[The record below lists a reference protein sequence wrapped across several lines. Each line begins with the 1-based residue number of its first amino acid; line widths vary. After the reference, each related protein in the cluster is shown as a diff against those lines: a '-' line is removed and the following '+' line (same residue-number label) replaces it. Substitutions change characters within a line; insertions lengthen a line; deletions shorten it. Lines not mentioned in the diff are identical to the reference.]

1 MVFVIYSFPNTLL
14 GSNMTILSFLIN
26 GGTSDGLFPYFLEF
40 RLIDADDE
48 LVANYNQV
56 LVIPLLGA
64 FRPVEAPR

>member
-1 MVFVIYSFPNTLL
+1 
-14 GSNMTILSFLIN
+14 MTILSFLIN
-26 GGTSDGLFPYFLEF
+26 GGTSDGFFPYFLEF
-40 RLIDADDE
+40 PLIDADDE